1 LLLLL
6 LCRAGLLA
14 STYLEVQEVQQLK
27 ETYDEALVR
36 QQAAAM
42 QRACDVFR
50 GGPVVGVLTLLHI
63 RQDGD

>member
-1 LLLLL
+1 MGSLVTHNLFFQLLLL

-36 QQAAAM
+36 QQAAATR
-42 QRACDVFR
+42 QQGYRVFS
-50 GGPVVGVLTLLHI
+50 GS
-63 RQDGD
+63 